1 MNDFRHA
8 DYHKLN
14 ARQKELH
21 NFHKIAARLA
31 DYGFHSMWLSDD
43 WQGADFIACHIDGA
57 TILRVQL
64 KARMVLD
71 RKYLGKGLHIAF
83 RDGERIFV
91 YPHDALLDWVR
102 TRNLMDET
110 RTFWQ
115 DQGIRSWARLPSWA
129 EDFLVPLFEIKAV
142 RQ

>member
-1 MNDFRHA
+1 MNFQPISYA
-8 DYHKLN
+8 TLN

-31 DYGFHSMWLSDD
+31 DYGYHSMWLSDD

-57 TILRVQL
+57 TVLRVQL
-64 KARMVLD
+64 KARMTLD

-91 YPHDALLDWVR
+91 YPHDALLAWVHER
-102 TRNLMDET
+102 RLMDET
-110 RTFWQ
+110 RAFWQ
-115 DQGIRSWARLPSWA
+115 VQGIRSWARLPSWA
-129 EDFLVPLFEIKAV
+129 KEFLVPCFEIRAV
-142 RQ
+142 KQ